1 MEIETPSGV
10 VLHVRA
16 SGPVSGAGVLLL
28 HGGGQTGASWGR
40 TADALASRGHR
51 VWAPD
56 LRGHGESGRA
66 PGGDY
71 GIDAFVGD
79 GCALIDALSGETS
92 GRAPVVVGAS
102 LGGIVSLLAASE
114 RARPMRALVLVDIAL
129 RARGEGVERI
139 VGFMR
144 STQDGFDSLDDA
156 RAAIARYLPHRRA
169 APTIDGLHRVL
180 RRREDGRWMWHWDPL
195 LLERLEVDAILDGA
209 RLHDAARALE
219 VPLLLLRGGHSDVVS
234 EELARELVSIA
245 PRARWQDVREVGHMV
260 AGDDN
265 DAFTTAVLAF
275 LDQLDQRG

>member
-1 MEIETPSGV
+1 MEVETPSGV

-16 SGPVSGAGVLLL
+16 SGPSEGTGVLLL

-56 LRGHGESGRA
+56 LRGHGESGR
-66 PGGDY
+66 PSDGDY
-71 GIDAFVGD
+71 GIDAFVED
-79 GCALIDALSGETS
+79 GCALVDALAAETS
-92 GRAPVVVGAS
+92 RAPVLVGAS
-102 LGGIVSLLAASE
+102 LGGIVSLLVASE
-114 RARPMRALVLVDIAL
+114 RARPVRALVLVDIAL

-144 STQDGFDSLDDA
+144 STQDGFDSLDEA

-169 APTIDGLHRVL
+169 APTIEGLHRVL
-180 RRREDGRWMWHWDPL
+180 RQREDGRWMWHWDPR

-209 RLHDAARALE
+209 RLHDAARVLD

-265 DAFTTAVLAF
+265 DAFTSAVLAF
-275 LDQLDQRG
+275 LDQLG